1 MAEFE
6 DKLNAILSNPTLMGQ
21 IMSMAGSMGQSQPSP
36 PPPPPPRPSG
46 PAGAMPCPD
55 SGPGGLDPGALMG
68 MMELLRSTQIDQR
81 EQNLIRALECY
92 LPRDRLE
99 KLKRAMQA
107 SKIARFAASSMKQGR

>member
-6 DKLNAILSNPTLMGQ
+6 DKLNAILSNPALMGQ

-36 PPPPPPRPSG
+36 PPPPPPRPSPEPG
-46 PAGAMPCPD
+46 I
-55 SGPGGLDPGALMG
+55 GGLDPGALMG

-99 KLKRAMQA
+99 KLTKAMQA